1 MNLFL
6 TLAMAIILTVAMSPL
21 VRRLAI
27 KTGIVDHPNK
37 RKVHKQD
44 MPLLGG
50 LAIFAGFWIT
60 VLCTQPITKEIL
72 AFCAGSLLILISGI
86 WDDGRNIRPVVKL
99 VFQIAASL
107 IVVFFGGVRIN
118 FLTSLYGANP
128 MSLGWLSFP
137 LTVGWIVGLTNAI
150 NLMDGLDGL
159 AAGVSGIAAIT
170 IGVISMMEGFTSIG
184 LLALILGVSA
194 LAFLRSNFY
203 PAKIFMGD
211 TGALFLGF
219 SLAVLSIMSLTKMA
233 TTVSLFLPILVLG
246 VPIFDTLLAIVR
258 RLINKT
264 PIFSPDKDHLH
275 HRLLAMGLSHKR
287 AVLVVYGVCIFLSL
301 SAVGISLLP
310 TGQAMMAMFLVA
322 LAVFF
327 GADKI
332 GVIGRRVR
340 ENRAEKK
347 KSSIHRKSEG

>member
-6 TLAMAIILTVAMSPL
+6 PLAIAIALTVALLPL
-21 VRRLAI
+21 VRLLAV
-27 KTGIVDHPNK
+27 KTGVVDQPDH
-37 RKVHKQD
+37 RKIHTEAK
-44 MPLLGG
+44 PLMGG
-50 LAIFAGFWIT
+50 LAIFVGFWAA
-60 VLCTQPITKEIL
+60 VFCTQPVTKEII
-72 AFCAGSLLILISGI
+72 AFGAGSFLILISGV
-86 WDDGRNIRPVVKL
+86 WDDSKSIKPAVKL
-99 VFQIAASL
+99 VFQIAAAL
-107 IVVFFGGVRIN
+107 IIALYGGIRIN
-118 FLTSLYGANP
+118 FVTSLYSASP
-128 MSLGWLSFP
+128 MALGFLAFP
-137 LTVGWIVGLTNAI
+137 LTIGWIVGLTNAI
-150 NLMDGLDGL
+150 NLVDGLDGL

-170 IGVISMMEGFTSIG
+170 IGIITWMEGFASVS

-194 LAFLRSNFY
+194 LAFLRYNFY

-219 SLAVLSIMSLTKMA
+219 SLAVLSIMGLTKMA
-233 TTVSLFLPILVLG
+233 TTVSVFLPILVLG

-275 HRLLAMGLSHKR
+275 HRLLAMGLSHKK
-287 AVLVVYGVCIFLSL
+287 AVLVVYGVCVFLSL
-301 SAVGISLLP
+301 SAIGISLLP
-310 TGQAMMAMFLVA
+310 TGQAMMAMFIVA

-332 GVIGRRVR
+332 GVIGRKVR
-340 ENRAEKK
+340 ENRAEKE